1 MLSVVSDAG
10 AHGTHVAGI
19 VAAYHP
25 PGTGPPIVRSG
36 NDDDDAAASMDCNGV
51 APGAQIISLKIGDT
65 RIDSM
70 ETGVGLVRAA
80 IEAVK
85 RGCHI
90 INMSY
95 GEAAA

>member
-1 MLSVVSDAG
+1 
-10 AHGTHVAGI
+10 
-19 VAAYHP
+19 
-25 PGTGPPIVRSG
+25 
-36 NDDDDAAASMDCNGV
+36 MDCNGV